1 MKNHIWILIGVVF
14 ALISCKK
21 SEESSLGEPCSIM
34 LNNVA
39 FTRSLNG
46 AMKIS
51 QAENSRLIM
60 KASEK
65 TDYFN
70 EPDGSKNYGN
80 APVLLTKVDNQKPF
94 TFTVKI
100 SPTWQETYDA
110 GALYVFLNEK
120 RWFKFAFERDE
131 RKLRRMVTVRTTE
144 TSDDNN
150 HDVVDS
156 TSVYMKMSSDTK
168 NIGFYYSTDKA
179 NWQLV
184 RLFRNEYPAEAWL
197 GISSQSPMGKGNQ
210 TIFEDCSLTQT
221 HIKDFR
227 MGV

>member
-1 MKNHIWILIGVVF
+1 M
-14 ALISCKK
+14 KK
-21 SEESSLGEPCSIM
+21 SFILLVFIGLFIQACTHKEELTQGEACSVKLGDVE
-34 LNNVA
+34 
-39 FTRSLNG
+39 FTKALNG
-46 AMKIS
+46 A
-51 QAENSRLIM
+51 QALVSLDTSKLIL
-60 KASEK
+60 KGPEK
-65 TDYFN
+65 SDYFN

-110 GALYVFLNEK
+110 GAMYVFLNEK

-168 NIGFYYSTDKA
+168 TIGFYYSTDKA

-184 RLFRNEYPAEAWL
+184 RLFRNDYPAETWL

-227 MGV
+227 MGI